1 MVRRLDNAG
10 NTPRKKA
17 YPYLRHGLITSFRMP
32 TIKNRSTLCCRK
44 TSTTNHTKRHSTS
57 HSTMQVSKYIFKSY
71 NLITLPASLKNIY
84 NFLPSHYQHYIF
96 HLTSLVQPERHNM
109 RIDHTQIKRRKE
121 HILIRQ
127 RNKRRPVHRR
137 VSLIHL
143 ARRLIR
149 VSRVIPRGHKR
160 RVREVQLR
168 DPRHELR

>member
-17 YPYLRHGLITSFRMP
+17 YPYLRRGLITSFRIP
-32 TIKNRSTLCCRK
+32 TIKNRSTLVVARHLQPITRK
-44 TSTTNHTKRHSTS
+44 DTPH

-71 NLITLPASLKNIY
+71 NLIKLPASLKNIY